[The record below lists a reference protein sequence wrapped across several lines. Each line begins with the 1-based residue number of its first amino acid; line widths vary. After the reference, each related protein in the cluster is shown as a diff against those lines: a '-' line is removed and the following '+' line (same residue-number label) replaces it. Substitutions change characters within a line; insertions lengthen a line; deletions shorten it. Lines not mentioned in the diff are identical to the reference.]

1 MSRGASI
8 SFQICV
14 LCIFY
19 VSIIPHLENEFKNS
33 KMKSLLFTQSR
44 CFYFGP
50 LIFAQFLSL
59 EPFESTCGHGVPL
72 YLQMFRCVFPKTRD
86 VLLHSHSIVIEIRKR
101 SPDTMLSPSV
111 PSRFLPNRHLAW
123 SPCPPPQPQVGAPS
137 SLTACIQASRQAPVP
152 N

>member
-1 MSRGASI
+1 MSKGASI

-33 KMKSLLFTQSR
+33 KMKSLLFFTQSR

-50 LIFAQFLSL
+50 LLFAQFFPL

-86 VLLHSHSIVIEIRKR
+86 VLLHSHSIVIEIRKQ
-101 SPDTMLSPSV
+101 SPDAMLSPSV
-111 PSRFLPNRHLAW
+111 PSGFLPHRHLA
-123 SPCPPPQPQVGAPS
+123 
-137 SLTACIQASRQAPVP
+137 
-152 N
+152 